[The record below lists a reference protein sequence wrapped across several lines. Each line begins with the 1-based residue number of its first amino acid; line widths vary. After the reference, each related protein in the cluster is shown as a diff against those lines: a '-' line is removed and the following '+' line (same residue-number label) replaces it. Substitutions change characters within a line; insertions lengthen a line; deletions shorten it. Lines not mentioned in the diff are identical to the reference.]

1 MQGDAFPTPP
11 IYSHHF
17 QPRFQPQLLPQHLEQ
32 EQSEPEHEQHLSH
45 SLSEIETLMTECS
58 SEESQSFWTATN
70 RIKIK
75 HQVMESMQKI
85 ENLFLDLAKESTQ
98 DPELISAVAEGLL
111 YTNSAQNNTP
121 NNSFPQLE
129 IPKFLKQQAC

>member
-1 MQGDAFPTPP
+1 MQSDAFPTPP

-17 QPRFQPQLLPQHLEQ
+17 QPRLLPDHLEQ
-32 EQSEPEHEQHLSH
+32 DQSEQDSDHHMTHL
-45 SLSEIETLMTECS
+45 LSEIETLMTECS
-58 SEESQSFWTATN
+58 SEESKSFWTATN

-111 YTNSAQNNTP
+111 YTNSAQNNAP